1 MNCAVLRGIARYCAV
16 LRDFAFGSTHICRL
30 LSQTAASQE
39 ALMSIKRILVPLPG
53 SASHTG
59 QIETALSAAKAL
71 GAHVQA
77 LFISEPPPV
86 TRGGLTVTEMGRT
99 VTAPVD
105 WHAEERERTAREAR
119 EVFAQ
124 ACALVGI
131 SMLSANDEP
140 GSPLAAS
147 WREAEGSYVEIA
159 AQRAAAFDLMVAAS
173 ATVME
178 SFMAIAEQ
186 SLLQTRRPVLLAP
199 ARLQS
204 DLTDSVMIAWDESP
218 ECWHAVS
225 AAIPFMQLAKSVR
238 VISVD
243 RDASNRQ
250 ASQAEVL
257 AYLRCHGIGATAQVV
272 APELRSVGDTLLA
285 AGAEHEAGLLI
296 MGAYSHSR
304 LREMLLGGAT
314 RHILKNASARPV
326 LLAH

>member
-1 MNCAVLRGIARYCAV
+1 MNYAV

-30 LSQTAASQE
+30 SSQTAASQE

-86 TRGGLTVTEMGRT
+86 TRGGVTPGGLTVNEMGQT
-99 VTAPVD
+99 VTVASIN
-105 WHAEERERTAREAR
+105 WHAEERERTARDAR

-124 ACALVGI
+124 ACAVVGI
-131 SMLSANDEP
+131 PMLSANDEP

-159 AQRAAAFDLMVAAS
+159 VQRAAAFDLMVAAS

-178 SFMAIAEQ
+178 SLMAIAEQ

-199 ARLQS
+199 ARPQS

>member
-1 MNCAVLRGIARYCAV
+1 VILILGPAFV
-16 LRDFAFGSTHICRL
+16 FAIPE
-30 LSQTAASQE
+30 QP
-39 ALMSIKRILVPLPG
+39 K
-53 SASHTG
+53 
-59 QIETALSAAKAL
+59 
-71 GAHVQA
+71 
-77 LFISEPPPV
+77 
-86 TRGGLTVTEMGRT
+86 
-99 VTAPVD
+99 
-105 WHAEERERTAREAR
+105 
-119 EVFAQ
+119 AQ
-124 ACALVGI
+124 ACAAVGI
-131 SMLSANDEP
+131 PMLSADDEP

-159 AQRAAAFDLMVAAS
+159 VQRAAAFDLVVAAS
-173 ATVME
+173 GSVME
-178 SFMAIAEQ
+178 SLMAIAEQ
-186 SLLQTRRPVLLAP
+186 SLLQTRRPVVLAP

-225 AAIPFMQLAKSVR
+225 AAIPFMHLAKSVR

-257 AYLRCHGIGATAQVV
+257 AYLRCHGIGSTAQVV

-285 AGAEHEAGLLI
+285 AGAEYEAGLLV

-304 LREMLLGGAT
+304 LRELLLGGAT

>member
-1 MNCAVLRGIARYCAV
+1 MPRSAGIGEERCRVRPASGRYAACY
-16 LRDFAFGSTHICRL
+16 RNGGSAGGSKI
-30 LSQTAASQE
+30 
-39 ALMSIKRILVPLPG
+39 MSIKRILVPLPG
-53 SASHTG
+53 SVDQTG
-59 QIETALSAAKAL
+59 EIDMALSAAKAL
-71 GAHVQA
+71 GAHVEA
-77 LFISEPPPV
+77 LFISQPPPV
-86 TRGGLTVTEMGRT
+86 ARGGVRVSEYGGRT
-99 VTAPVD
+99 AAVAPN
-105 WHAEERERTAREAR
+105 WYAEERDRTVRDARER
-119 EVFAQ
+119 FAG
-124 ACALVGI
+124 ACAAVGI
-131 SMLSANDEP
+131 PLLSANDEP
-140 GSPLAAS
+140 GARLAAS
-147 WREAEGSYVEIA
+147 WREVEGPYVETA
-159 AQRAAAFDLMVAAS
+159 VQRAGAFDLMVAAS

-178 SFMAIAEQ
+178 SLMAIAEQ

-204 DLTDSVMIAWDESP
+204 DLTDRVMIAWDESP

-225 AAIPFMQLAKSVR
+225 AAIPFMHLAKSVR

-257 AYLRCHGIGATAQVV
+257 AYLRCHGIGATEQVV
-272 APELRSVGDTLLA
+272 APESRSVGDTLLA
-285 AGAEHEAGLLI
+285 VGAEHEAGLLV

>member
-1 MNCAVLRGIARYCAV
+1 VARLSRSWFEPVDDRCAA
-16 LRDFAFGSTHICRL
+16 AFGSAQICRL
-30 LSQTAASQE
+30 SRHRERL
-39 ALMSIKRILVPLPG
+39 LISIKRILVPLPG

-59 QIETALSAAKAL
+59 EIEMALSAAKAL

-77 LFISEPPPV
+77 LFISQPPPI
-86 TRGGLTVTEMGRT
+86 TRGGVSVSELGRT
-99 VTAPVD
+99 STVASVNCL
-105 WHAEERERTAREAR
+105 AEERERTARDAR

-124 ACALVGI
+124 ACAKVGI
-131 SMLSANDEP
+131 PMLSANDKP

-159 AQRAAAFDLMVAAS
+159 VQRAAAFDLVVAAS

-178 SFMAIAEQ
+178 SLMAIAEQ
-186 SLLQTRRPVLLAP
+186 SLLQTRRPVVLAP

-204 DLTDSVMIAWDESP
+204 DLTDSVMIAWHESP

-225 AAIPFMQLAKSVR
+225 AAVPFMHLAKSVR
-238 VISVD
+238 TVSVD
-243 RDASNRQ
+243 WDASNRQ

-257 AYLRCHGIGATAQVV
+257 AYLRGHGIGATAQVV

-285 AGAEHEAGLLI
+285 VGAEHEAGLLVI
-296 MGAYSHSR
+296 GAYSHSR

-314 RHILKNASARPV
+314 RHILKNASAHPV

>member
-1 MNCAVLRGIARYCAV
+1 
-16 LRDFAFGSTHICRL
+16 
-30 LSQTAASQE
+30 
-39 ALMSIKRILVPLPG
+39 MSIKRILVPLPG
-53 SASHTG
+53 SAGHTG

-99 VTAPVD
+99 ATVPVN
-105 WHAEERERTAREAR
+105 WHAEERERTTRDAR

-124 ACALVGI
+124 ACAVVGI
-131 SMLSANDEP
+131 PMLSANDEP
-140 GSPLAAS
+140 DSPLAAS

-159 AQRAAAFDLMVAAS
+159 VQRAAAFDLMVAAS

-178 SFMAIAEQ
+178 SLMAIAEQ

-199 ARLQS
+199 ARPQS

-225 AAIPFMQLAKSVR
+225 AAIPFMQLAKSVQ

>member
-1 MNCAVLRGIARYCAV
+1 
-16 LRDFAFGSTHICRL
+16 
-30 LSQTAASQE
+30 
-39 ALMSIKRILVPLPG
+39 MSIKRILVPLPG

-99 VTAPVD
+99 ATVPVN
-105 WHAEERERTAREAR
+105 WHAEERERTARDAR

-124 ACALVGI
+124 ACAVVGI
-131 SMLSANDEP
+131 PMRSASDEP

-159 AQRAAAFDLMVAAS
+159 VQRAAAFDLMVAAS

-178 SFMAIAEQ
+178 SLMAIAEQ

-199 ARLQS
+199 ARPQS

-225 AAIPFMQLAKSVR
+225 ASIPFMQLAKSVQ

-272 APELRSVGDTLLA
+272 APESRSVGDTLLA
-285 AGAEHEAGLLI
+285 VGAEHEAGLLV

>member
-1 MNCAVLRGIARYCAV
+1 
-16 LRDFAFGSTHICRL
+16 
-30 LSQTAASQE
+30 
-39 ALMSIKRILVPLPG
+39 MSIKRILVPLPG

-77 LFISEPPPV
+77 LFISQPPPV
-86 TRGGLTVTEMGRT
+86 TRGGVTVSELGRT
-99 VTAPVD
+99 ASVASVN
-105 WHAEERERTAREAR
+105 WHAEERERTARDAR

-124 ACALVGI
+124 ACAAVGI
-131 SMLSANDEP
+131 PMQSANDEP

-159 AQRAAAFDLMVAAS
+159 VQRAAAFDLMVAAS

-178 SFMAIAEQ
+178 SLMAIAEQ

-199 ARLQS
+199 ARPQS
-204 DLTDSVMIAWDESP
+204 HLTDSVMIAWDESP

-225 AAIPFMQLAKSVR
+225 AAIPFMHLAKSVR

-285 AGAEHEAGLLI
+285 VGAEHEAGLLI

>member
-1 MNCAVLRGIARYCAV
+1 
-16 LRDFAFGSTHICRL
+16 
-30 LSQTAASQE
+30 
-39 ALMSIKRILVPLPG
+39 MSIKRILVPLPG
-53 SASHTG
+53 SAGHTG

-86 TRGGLTVTEMGRT
+86 THDITVTEMGRRTAT
-99 VTAPVD
+99 VPVN
-105 WHAEERERTAREAR
+105 WHAEEQERTARDAR
-119 EVFAQ
+119 EVFAR
-124 ACALVGI
+124 ACAVVGI
-131 SMLSANDEP
+131 RMLSANDEP

-147 WREAEGSYVEIA
+147 WREAEGSYVQIA
-159 AQRAAAFDLMVAAS
+159 VQRAAAFDLIVAAS

-178 SFMAIAEQ
+178 SLMAIAEQ

-199 ARLQS
+199 AGLQS
-204 DLTDSVMIAWDESP
+204 DVTDIVMIAWDESP

-314 RHILKNASARPV
+314 RHILNNASARPV

>member
-1 MNCAVLRGIARYCAV
+1 MNWAV

-30 LSQTAASQE
+30 SSQTAASQE
-39 ALMSIKRILVPLPG
+39 AFMSIKRILVPLPG
-53 SASHTG
+53 SAGQHTG
-59 QIETALSAAKAL
+59 QIETAMSVAKAL

-86 TRGGLTVTEMGRT
+86 TRGGLTAAEMGQ
-99 VTAPVD
+99 TATAASVN
-105 WHAEERERTAREAR
+105 WHAEERERTARDAR
-119 EVFAQ
+119 EVFAH
-124 ACALVGI
+124 ACAVVGI
-131 SMLSANDEP
+131 PMLSANNEP

-159 AQRAAAFDLMVAAS
+159 VQRAAAFDLMVAAS
-173 ATVME
+173 ASVME
-178 SFMAIAEQ
+178 SLMAIAEQ

-199 ARLQS
+199 ARPQS

-257 AYLRCHGIGATAQVV
+257 AYLRCHSIGATAQVV

-285 AGAEHEAGLLI
+285 VGAEHEAGLLI

-314 RHILKNASARPV
+314 RHILKNASTRPV

>member
-1 MNCAVLRGIARYCAV
+1 MNHAAF
-16 LRDFAFGSTHICRL
+16 RDAAAFGSAQICRL
-30 LSQTAASQE
+30 SSQTAASQE

-59 QIETALSAAKAL
+59 EIETALSAAKAL

-77 LFISEPPPV
+77 LFITEPPPL
-86 TRGGLTVTEMGRT
+86 TRGGVSVSELGRT
-99 VTAPVD
+99 ATVASVN
-105 WHAEERERTAREAR
+105 WHAEERERAARDAR

-124 ACALVGI
+124 ACATVGI
-131 SMLSANDEP
+131 PMLSANDEP

-159 AQRAAAFDLMVAAS
+159 VQRAAAFDLVVAAS

-178 SFMAIAEQ
+178 TLMAIAEQ

-225 AAIPFMQLAKSVR
+225 AALPFLRLARAVR
-238 VISVD
+238 IVSVD
-243 RDASNRQ
+243 KNRN
-250 ASQAEVL
+250 APDRLRSQADVL
-257 AYLRCHGIGATAQVV
+257 AYLGCHGIKASAQIVS
-272 APELRSVGDTLLA
+272 PDLRSVGDTLLA
-285 AGAEHEAGLLI
+285 AASDHDVGLLV

-314 RHILKNASARPV
+314 RHILANASVRPV
-326 LLAH
+326 LMAH